1 MSPLYTRRD
10 EDLLAAQMCASAQR
24 HDVLTFQLPPGWRDG
39 GRQCV
44 AAVYQ
49 MPQLFGLDDP
59 RAPVLRAPWA
69 RCRKLLINKRE
80 AKLAPVLRPLERGA
94 SYVPRLLP
102 LDDLVVHDGDNRLD
116 FFTHPGER
124 VCVAVMLVAPRPVED
139 AVAALSVVA
148 DEAANEA
155 WGRKLLQSGG
165 GGDGDEVEVVGGD
178 VSLQDPLLLGRI
190 ATPARGQRCAHFQC
204 FDLGKFLEY
213 NSRFLRARAC
223 ACVAW
228 WHVRLTPSDAQV
240 GRLAL
245 LGLRRGAGAERDHR
259 VPALPKG
266 AGGGR

>member
-10 EDLLAAQMCASAQR
+10 EDLLAVQMCASAQR

-69 RCRKLLINKRE
+69 RCRKLLLNQKE

-124 VCVAVMLVAPRPVED
+124 VCVAVMLVARRPVED
-139 AVAALSVVA
+139 AVAALSVVT
-148 DEAANEA
+148 DDAANEA

-165 GGDGDEVEVVGGD
+165 GGDEDEVEVVGGD

-190 ATPARGQRCAHFQC
+190 ATPARGQRCTHFQC

-213 NSRFLRARAC
+213 NSRFLRA
-223 ACVAW
+223 CVCVW
-228 WHVRLTPSDAQV
+228 
-240 GRLAL
+240 
-245 LGLRRGAGAERDHR
+245 RGGM
-259 VPALPKG
+259 
-266 AGGGR
+266 